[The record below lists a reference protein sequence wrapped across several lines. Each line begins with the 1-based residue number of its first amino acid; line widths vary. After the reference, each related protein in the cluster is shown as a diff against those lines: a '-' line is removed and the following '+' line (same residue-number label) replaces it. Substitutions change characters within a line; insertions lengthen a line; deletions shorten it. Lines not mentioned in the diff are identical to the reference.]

1 MHPLKIIKVKEFPI
15 GPTGKVDLNKLKKSY
30 ASEKV
35 KEILKQNLKVDV
47 DKNKNT
53 KLNDLENYDSL
64 TLVKIILE
72 IESIDNKKDSFEKI
86 EQSFQD

>member
-1 MHPLKIIKVKEFPI
+1 MRLK
-15 GPTGKVDLNKLKKSY
+15 
-30 ASEKV
+30 KV
-35 KEILKQNLKVDV
+35 KEILKQNLKVDF

-72 IESIDNKKDSFEKI
+72 IESIDNKKIPLKKLNKVFKI
-86 EQSFQD
+86 NDLLKL

>member
-1 MHPLKIIKVKEFPI
+1 MR
-15 GPTGKVDLNKLKKSY
+15 LKKI
-30 ASEKV
+30 
-35 KEILKQNLKVDV
+35 KEILKQNLKVEV

-72 IESIDNKKDSFEKI
+72 IENIDNKKIPLKKLNKVFKI
-86 EQSFQD
+86 NDLLKL

>member
-1 MHPLKIIKVKEFPI
+1 MRLK
-15 GPTGKVDLNKLKKSY
+15 
-30 ASEKV
+30 KV
-35 KEILKQNLKVDV
+35 KEILKQNLKVEV

-72 IESIDNKKDSFEKI
+72 IENIDNKKIPLKKLNKVFKI
-86 EQSFQD
+86 NDLLKL